1 MPVTS
6 AVNVNGQLFDRD
18 HAVISVFDH
27 GFLYGEGIYE
37 TLRTYHGRPFLF
49 DRHMR
54 RLRASAGMLA
64 LSIPL
69 SDDAFARRCAETQQA
84 AGLSGGPDREA
95 YIRILVTR
103 GVGDLTYDPAATPH
117 SSVVIIVKPHV
128 QLAEA
133 VYRTGVE
140 AAIVSVVRN
149 HPATVNPL
157 IKSNN
162 LLNSALAAQEAI
174 RRDAFEGIMRNHRGE
189 LAECSTSNLFI
200 VKTGQVL
207 TPPLE
212 AGLLAG
218 LTREFLFEI
227 GAARGIPIREATLF
241 DADLFS
247 ADEAFLT
254 STTREVVPIVRVDG
268 TSIASGTPGP
278 VTLALL
284 DAFRERA
291 HHLSA

>member
-1 MPVTS
+1 
-6 AVNVNGQLFDRD
+6 
-18 HAVISVFDH
+18 
-27 GFLYGEGIYE
+27 
-37 TLRTYHGRPFLF
+37 
-49 DRHMR
+49 
-54 RLRASAGMLA
+54 
-64 LSIPL
+64 
-69 SDDAFARRCAETQQA
+69 
-84 AGLSGGPDREA
+84 
-95 YIRILVTR
+95 
-103 GVGDLTYDPAATPH
+103 
-117 SSVVIIVKPHV
+117 
-128 QLAEA
+128 
-133 VYRTGVE
+133 
-140 AAIVSVVRN
+140 
-149 HPATVNPL
+149 
-157 IKSNN
+157 
-162 LLNSALAAQEAI
+162 
-174 RRDAFEGIMRNHRGE
+174 MRNHRGE